1 MARLSARADD
11 AFLGNYEGV
20 LKADRSQ
27 TAKATAKVVAEGPV
41 YYRVVVQAEP
51 LAAGDTPAQFEIFGV
66 RQGAKVNLFGRAN
79 ALSWHG
85 TLGNDMLTAD
95 PGYYGMGLELRKTT
109 KRSPTELAK
118 PPAGAVVL
126 LPYSPGQVPDAD
138 AWRGGTWKPQED
150 GSLQPKGQPSR
161 GLALLVSASTHI
173 RHSCSSSSGSLFVA
187 TVR

>member
-1 MARLSARADD
+1 MKARIWTGFLLAVGMAGLSARADD

-27 TAKATAKVVAEGPV
+27 TAKATAKVIAEGPA

-51 LAAGDTPAQFEIFGV
+51 LAAGDTPAQFEVFGV

-85 TLGNDMLTAD
+85 TLSDDNLAAD

-118 PPAGAVVL
+118 PPAEAVLL
-126 LPYSPGQVPDAD
+126 LPYSPGQAPDTS

-150 GSLQPKGQPSR
+150 GSLQCDPAKGSITTKQK
-161 GLALLVSASTHI
+161 
-173 RHSCSSSSGSLFVA
+173 
-187 TVR
+187 